1 MLDVWSLIQVCA
13 KTLTGRRALVR
24 HAAVTGIRPRCLP
37 GWSWSEGFDDSLQ
50 QTDGTVELEWRIG
63 RKVSTSWLIWFLGP
77 LTCCWVGQ
85 IRKAFVAQI
94 DFQNGQLH
102 SSNLHVTLNSR
113 QLQLDTTRSTSWT
126 VFGSW
131 TREPSGFQRSGRT
144 AANLVVSDFRVALCT
159 KREAEWHGRTTCTRT
174 G

>member
-37 GWSWSEGFDDSLQ
+37 GWSWSKGFDDSLQ

-94 DFQNGQLH
+94 DFQNDQPH

-113 QLQLDTTRSTSWT
+113 QLQLDTTRSTYGPSSEVGRGT
-126 VFGSW
+126 LGFSEVGSHRGQSCSFRLPSCSVYK
-131 TREPSGFQRSGRT
+131 TRS
-144 AANLVVSDFRVALCT
+144 
-159 KREAEWHGRTTCTRT
+159 
-174 G
+174 